1 MAPVRFS
8 DLLVPLSPDLSPE
21 PFAAAM
27 GWGRRGARARGE
39 HAASA
44 LTHERA
50 RVGRGAAANAS
61 VASVPRRVRGE
72 P

>member
-1 MAPVRFS
+1 MPPVRFS
-8 DLLVPLSPDLSPE
+8 DLLVPFSPDLSPE
-21 PFAAAM
+21 PFSAAM
-27 GWGRRGARARGE
+27 GCRGRRGASE